1 MRMRAAGLV
10 ILLATVA
17 AAVAAPVI
25 APNLPAEQF
34 RDYLYAP
41 PMRVHL
47 FDEGGQIRLPFVYPT
62 ALVDRLERRFEEDR
76 TRVRTLVWFTDGQ
89 LVQVADPANGP
100 LLLLG
105 GDQLGRDVF
114 SRLVRGARASLG
126 VAVLAALLA
135 LLVGGLCGAAAGTVG
150 GLTDEVLMRLADF
163 VLVLPALYVVLAL
176 RAVTPLV
183 LSSLAVFALMTGV
196 FAAVGWPYVA
206 RGVRAI
212 VVSERRQDYAL
223 AARAVG
229 VGRWRLLTKHL
240 LPASFGF
247 LAVQSTLLIP
257 GFILAEAT
265 LSFVGLGFADPTAS
279 WGVMLQE
286 ASNIRAIADFPW
298 LLSPAATIV
307 MVVLGVNLVMRADR
321 AHEPLRWVGRG

>member
-1 MRMRAAGLV
+1 M
-10 ILLATVA
+10 
-17 AAVAAPVI
+17 AVV
-25 APNLPAEQF
+25 
-34 RDYLYAP
+34 
-41 PMRVHL
+41 
-47 FDEGGQIRLPFVYPT
+47 
-62 ALVDRLERRFEEDR
+62 
-76 TRVRTLVWFTDGQ
+76 
-89 LVQVADPANGP
+89 
-100 LLLLG
+100 
-105 GDQLGRDVF
+105 
-114 SRLVRGARASLG
+114 
-126 VAVLAALLA
+126 AALLA
-135 LLVGGLCGAAAGTVG
+135 LLIGGLCGAAAGTVG
-150 GLTDEVLMRLADF
+150 GLTDELLMRLADF

-183 LSSLAVFALMTGV
+183 LSSSAVFALMTGV
-196 FAAVGWPYVA
+196 FAVVGWPYVA

-223 AARAVG
+223 AARAIG
-229 VGRWRLLTKHL
+229 VGRWRLLTRHL

-307 MVVLGVNLVMRADR
+307 MVVLGVNLVMRTGR
-321 AHEPLRWVGRG
+321 AHEPLQVGRARMTAISC

>member
-1 MRMRAAGLV
+1 MRWRAAGV
-10 ILLATVA
+10 SILLATAVA
-17 AAVAAPVI
+17 AAAAPVI

-34 RDYLYAP
+34 RDHLYAP
-41 PMRVHL
+41 PMRVHV
-47 FDEGGQIRLPFVYPT
+47 FDDGGRIRPPFVYPIV
-62 ALVDRLERRFEEDR
+62 LVDRLERRFEEDR
-76 TRVRTLVWFTDGQ
+76 TRVRTLVWFADGQ
-89 LVQVADPANGP
+89 LVQVADPADGP

-105 GDQLGRDVF
+105 ADQLGRDVF
-114 SRLVRGARASLG
+114 SRLLRGARASLG
-126 VAVLAALLA
+126 VAVVAAILA
-135 LLVGGLCGAAAGTVG
+135 LLVGGLFGAAAGTVG
-150 GLTDEVLMRLADF
+150 GLTDELLMRLADF

-176 RAVTPLV
+176 RSVTPLV
-183 LSSLAVFALMTGV
+183 LSSFEVFALMTGV
-196 FAAVGWPYVA
+196 FAVVGWPYVA

-223 AARAVG
+223 AARAIG
-229 VGRWRLLTKHL
+229 VGRWRLLTRHL

-247 LAVQSTLLIP
+247 LAVQATLLVP

-265 LSFVGLGFADPTAS
+265 LSFVGLGFAGPTAS

-307 MVVLGVNLVMRADR
+307 MVVLGINLVLRADR
-321 AHEPLRWVGRG
+321 SHEPLRWVGRG

>member
-1 MRMRAAGLV
+1 MKLRAAGLL
-10 ILLATVA
+10 ILLATAV
-17 AAVAAPVI
+17 AAVAAPVLV
-25 APNLPAEQF
+25 PNLPSEQF
-34 RDYLYAP
+34 RDYQFAP
-41 PMRVHL
+41 PMRVHIL
-47 FDEGGQIRLPFVYPT
+47 DDDGRTRWPFVYPIT
-62 ALVDRLERRFEEDR
+62 LVDRLERRFAEDR
-76 TRVRTLVWFTDGQ
+76 TRVRTLVWFDDGH

-105 GDQLGRDVF
+105 ADQLGRDVF
-114 SRLVRGARASLG
+114 SRLLLGARASLG
-126 VAVLAALLA
+126 VAVVAALVA
-135 LLVGGLCGAAAGTVG
+135 LLVGALCGAAAGTLG

-183 LSSLAVFALMTGV
+183 LSSFAVFALMTLV
-196 FAAVGWPYVA
+196 FAVVGWPYVA

-212 VVSERRQDYAL
+212 VISERRQEYAM
-223 AARAVG
+223 AARAIG
-229 VGRWRLLTKHL
+229 VGRWRLLTRHL

-247 LAVQSTLLIP
+247 LAVQVTLLIP

-286 ASNIRAIADFPW
+286 ASNIRAIAEFPW

-307 MVVLGVNLVMRADR
+307 LVVFGVNLVMRADR